1 MKKKNH
7 NNVNKLHWCL
17 SENSASIQLTIMNKN
32 LSLQH
37 QFKMARAVLL
47 HKFYALKSTSTE
59 VSAVT

>member
-7 NNVNKLHWCL
+7 NNANKLHWCL

-32 LSLQH
+32 LSLQQ
-37 QFKMARAVLL
+37 QFKMSRAVLL

-59 VSAVT
+59 VGAVT